1 MGQSIN
7 KTSTKRYRKTV
18 GKNILI
24 TNNNNMKKAML
35 IKLTDRVWKVNLNE
49 IQDRVSANWKIDKR
63 NMVDIEY
70 VLPLYKW
77 IIRDVF
83 KVKWFVYVWDRKMFI
98 LEYAEAI
105 QRLKYKWELMEYK
118 GRNPITYI
126 KL

>member
-1 MGQSIN
+1 
-7 KTSTKRYRKTV
+7 
-18 GKNILI
+18 
-24 TNNNNMKKAML
+24 MKKAML

>member
-1 MGQSIN
+1 
-7 KTSTKRYRKTV
+7 
-18 GKNILI
+18 
-24 TNNNNMKKAML
+24 MKKAML

-105 QRLKYKWELMEYK
+105 QRLKYKWELMESK